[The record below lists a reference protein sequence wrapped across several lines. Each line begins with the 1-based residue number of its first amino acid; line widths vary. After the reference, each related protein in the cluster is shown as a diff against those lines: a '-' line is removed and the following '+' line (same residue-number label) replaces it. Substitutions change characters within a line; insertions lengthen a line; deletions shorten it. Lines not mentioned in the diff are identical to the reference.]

1 MTDREALIEAM
12 KCLQDLYAIVRKIAD
27 RVTLVEQ
34 VLLLTPTK
42 PVDSID
48 VDFKF
53 PSGVIKK
60 DPPFSEI
67 ASGYQR
73 EIEAKDL
80 RLTDAEIAEIER
92 EIESKHMEGE

>member
-12 KCLQDLYAIVRKIAD
+12 KCLQDLYAIVRKVAD
-27 RVTLVEQ
+27 RVSRIETLIIPPQ
-34 VLLLTPTK
+34 FPT
-42 PVDSID
+42 
-48 VDFKF
+48 
-53 PSGVIKK
+53 
-60 DPPFSEI
+60 FSEI

-73 EIEAKDL
+73 EIEAKQL